1 MNTVTKSEFKKI
13 ISNAF
18 NNDIPEAFENID
30 NFKIFYRLNTKKD
43 SNYGDIDGSRYHF
56 SESSL
61 GYKQFLENVQNN
73 DVGIA
78 YHDRTR
84 DGFIGVGIIRQSNY
98 VENPKSV
105 LIIDE
110 INRGNLSKIFGEL
123 IYGLEYR
130 DESIKTQYSEFD
142 ENPRFLKIPKNLLV
156 IGTMNTAD
164 RSISLFDTALR
175 RRFSFMELLPDY
187 DLLTRNFGLGD
198 KFDFP
203 TLEKQYENENSID
216 AKKKILSL
224 LALNKIN
231 EIIADEIQLGR
242 EKQIGHSYLLRLAEK
257 PTHFDIIWKYDI
269 IPLLEEFFYA
279 ESNKLEHIL
288 TNKIFDS
295 KKGIQDFDAD
305 ELIESLEKIIK
316 PTTENGS

>member
-1 MNTVTKSEFKKI
+1 
-13 ISNAF
+13 
-18 NNDIPEAFENID
+18 
-30 NFKIFYRLNTKKD
+30 
-43 SNYGDIDGSRYHF
+43 
-56 SESSL
+56 
-61 GYKQFLENVQNN
+61 
-73 DVGIA
+73 A

-84 DGFIGVGIIRQSNY
+84 DGFFGVGIIRQSNY

-187 DLLTRNFGLGD
+187 DLLTKKFGLGD
-198 KFDFP
+198 KFDLP
-203 TLEKQYENENSID
+203 TLEKQYANEKEGDI
-216 AKKKILSL
+216 KKKILSL

-279 ESNKLEHIL
+279 ESNKLENIL

-316 PTTENGS
+316 P